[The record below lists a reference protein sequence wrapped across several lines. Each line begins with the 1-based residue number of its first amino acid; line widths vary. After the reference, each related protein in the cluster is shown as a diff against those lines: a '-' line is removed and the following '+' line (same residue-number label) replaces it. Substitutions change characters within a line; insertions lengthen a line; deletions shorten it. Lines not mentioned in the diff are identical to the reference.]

1 MQIIGLSGYARSGK
15 DEAAKVLVNEFGFV
29 RVAFADKLRDFL
41 YALNPPVSH
50 TRWVKSQSG
59 KTFATKNPGGEEV
72 LLQDVIDEYGWDGY
86 KATPYGKE
94 IRRQLQ
100 RLGTE
105 AGRQTLW
112 DSIWIDA
119 AFAGLPEDA
128 KVVVTDCRFPNEAQA
143 IKERGGVVVRITRL
157 GTGPAVG
164 ADGSVHPSETSL
176 DDWVFDYRLDNTF
189 DTVEQYHAYLRQ
201 FVDAYGEA
209 EYFKNVIGDM
219 V

>member
-1 MQIIGLSGYARSGK
+1 MYIIGLSGYARSGK
-15 DEAAKVLVNEFGFV
+15 DEAAKVLVEKYGFV

-59 KTFATKNPGGEEV
+59 RTFATKNPGGEEV

-86 KATPYGKE
+86 KATPYSKE

-105 AGRQTLW
+105 AGRNTLW

-119 AFAGLPEDA
+119 AFADVPEG
-128 KVVVTDCRFPNEAQA
+128 KSIVITDCRFPNEAQA
-143 IKERGGVVVRITRL
+143 IKERGGNVVRVERD
-157 GTGPAVG
+157 GVGPAKG
-164 ADGSVHPSETSL
+164 ADGLIHPSETSL
-176 DDWVFDYRLDNTF
+176 DDWDFDYYLPNNGTLEGYHQTLDIF
-189 DTVEQYHAYLRQ
+189 M
-201 FVDAYGEA
+201 DAYGES
-209 EYFKNVIGDM
+209 EYFKHVIGDM